1 MVTFEGRTAVI
12 TGGGS
17 GIGQGFALALAE
29 RGANVVLAGRDRDR
43 VNGATV
49 NGVQRS
55 TGRCHRL
62 ATAAVTDSLRRREVW
77 SWGWRASGAWSPVRA
92 GVSAGRSR

>member
-62 ATAAVTDSLRRREVW
+62 ATATITESLRRRQIW
-77 SWGWRASGAWSPVRA
+77 I
-92 GVSAGRSR
+92 

>member
-29 RGANVVLAGRDRDR
+29 RGANVVLAGRDR

-62 ATAAVTDSLRRREVW
+62 ATATITESLRRRQIW
-77 SWGWRASGAWSPVRA
+77 I
-92 GVSAGRSR
+92 